1 MASQKLNAHHCK
13 EQPRKGMLCT
23 LRNGASLIFVW
34 LLFSLYHED
43 LVARSYI

>member
-1 MASQKLNAHHCK
+1 MASQKLKAHHCK
-13 EQPRKGMLCT
+13 EQLRKGMFCT

-43 LVARSYI
+43 LVAQCYI